1 MFNIPLALYPAKCN
15 LDMTTW
21 WFFYF
26 VLILYFISGE
36 WGLLVEASDM
46 WHGQWVVWGYSG
58 LTNEKPWNSSW
69 SRLAISSW
77 SGGVSSGRWRVKK
90 RSKFSASRP
99 HCHEEERE
107 RKRGMEGEMDAGWSE
122 FDEFVKKKR
131 TTTKRKKR
139 NTTKTWHQ
147 PIKSHTAKTVVFH
160 WFVCES
166 AASQLH
172 HWWLH
177 SQIWIFYLSE

>member
-1 MFNIPLALYPAKCN
+1 MFPRC
-15 LDMTTW
+15 
-21 WFFYF
+21 
-26 VLILYFISGE
+26 G
-36 WGLLVEASDM
+36 GLLVQPSDM

-77 SGGVSSGRWRVKK
+77 SGGVSSGGWRVKK

-99 HCHEEERE
+99 HCREEERRE
-107 RKRGMEGEMDAGWSE
+107 REMEREMGGRMEWVWWRMRG
-122 FDEFVKKKR
+122 KKGQQE
-131 TTTKRKKR
+131 TTKRKKR

-147 PIKSHTAKTVVFH
+147 PIKSLTAETVDFH
-160 WFVCES
+160 WSECAPV
-166 AASQLH
+166 ASQLH

-177 SQIWIFYLSE
+177 SQTSALHLSE